1 MTDIIVV
8 GLLLIIILILI
19 SVFAPEVFIYGLLA
33 FSVIGL
39 VICVAIMGAQFI
51 HDPIGFLYSGLV
63 TNNPLIMFMNSFMSA
78 MPTTMGGLPISDTP
92 VIEPGSPMSFVIIAY
107 EVGVVI
113 AICYVA
119 YRMFVP
125 SSGRSRD
132 DVNDK

>member
-1 MTDIIVV
+1 MTDIIIV

-39 VICVAIMGAQFI
+39 VICVAIMGAQFV

-63 TNNPLIMFMNSFMSA
+63 TNNPLIIFMNSFMSS
-78 MPTTMGGLPISDTP
+78 MPTFGGLPTSATP
-92 VIEPGSPMSFVIIAY
+92 VIEPGSPMSFAIIAY

-113 AICYVA
+113 TICYVG

-125 SSGRSRD
+125 SSGKRRD